1 VLRVTDGTHQAPQTQ
16 QSGIP
21 FIVIGDVGAES
32 IRWDRVAKF
41 VSDDV
46 YAALTKS
53 LRPQRGDVLYTA
65 VGSFGRAIEVTW
77 AQPFVFQRH
86 IAVIRPDPSRL
97 LSRFL
102 AQVLNSPEVFAQAD
116 RVARGVAQRTITLGL
131 IAELQIPLPPLDE
144 QRAIVTRIDAAF
156 TRARAMLSAADA
168 ARAQLDVLERSVLA
182 KAFRGELV
190 EQDPADEPASVMLDR
205 VRAERAKSGA
215 PAKKPRK
222 PRASA

>member
-1 VLRVTDGTHQAPQTQ
+1 MIRVLDIDDHL
-16 QSGIP
+16 SI
-21 FIVIGDVGAES
+21 DVS
-32 IRWDRVAKF
+32 
-41 VSDDV
+41 
-46 YAALTKS
+46 S
-53 LRPQRGDVLYTA
+53 LRTVSEDVDEAFARSRVRAGDVLVTV
-65 VGSFGRAIEVTW
+65 VGTIGR
-77 AQPFVFQRH
+77 
-86 IAVIRPDPSRL
+86 IAVVGESLEGVNIAR
-97 LSRFL
+97 
-102 AQVLNSPEVFAQAD
+102 A
-116 RVARGVAQRTITLGL
+116 VARLSPNAKMLPRWLAWWLSSPWMSEWLRGSAVEVARATLNL
-131 IAELQIPLPPLDE
+131 KELARAYVPLPPLDE